1 MILMKQIGLTL
12 KAKTKTSIIAMAT
25 ICSCGLITAG
35 PKWLPSLLTP
45 GDNARELQKKA
56 RQISEGLKTLTS
68 VSVCVPDCDE
78 GNYIRLFSYSASSEE
93 RITAS
98 IEASWRGTCPTP
110 VLHTCTAWSTGAS
123 PLQRRASGCH
133 FFPPFSSKKKR
144 DKAELS
150 LMNKPLHVDQSLT
163 IREQKDLS
171 WSIFH
176 TACMRTHFGPMG
188 WSSLE
193 KWSPI
198 SSDQSLSLE
207 AAFGPTN
214 HHCSI

>member
-110 VLHTCTAWSTGAS
+110 PPHMHCLKHWCKPSAKKSLWVPIFS
-123 PLQRRASGCH
+123 PLLLQ
-133 FFPPFSSKKKR
+133 
-144 DKAELS
+144 
-150 LMNKPLHVDQSLT
+150 
-163 IREQKDLS
+163 
-171 WSIFH
+171 
-176 TACMRTHFGPMG
+176 
-188 WSSLE
+188 E
-193 KWSPI
+193 K
-198 SSDQSLSLE
+198 E
-207 AAFGPTN
+207 R
-214 HHCSI
+214 